1 MCLTERTTANGH
13 LRRMSSHE
21 RCSGG
26 GDELQICRVQCPCGK
41 QGEDGKA
48 NGRGRRAGIGNAG
61 GDGYDD
67 GGEGRGKARTVVGGQ
82 EYVR

>member
-1 MCLTERTTANGH
+1 MCLTERTTANGRGH

-41 QGEDGKA
+41 QGEEGKTSGA
-48 NGRGRRAGIGNAG
+48 ARAADRDRKRRRGWI
-61 GDGYDD
+61 
-67 GGEGRGKARTVVGGQ
+67 
-82 EYVR
+82 

>member
-1 MCLTERTTANGH
+1 MCLTERKTANGH
-13 LRRMSSHE
+13 LRRRSSHE

-41 QGEDGKA
+41 QGEEGKT
-48 NGRGRRAGIGNAG
+48 RAREGIGDAG

-67 GGEGRGKARTVVGGQ
+67 GGEGKGKQGQ
-82 EYVR
+82 LWLWGVRNM